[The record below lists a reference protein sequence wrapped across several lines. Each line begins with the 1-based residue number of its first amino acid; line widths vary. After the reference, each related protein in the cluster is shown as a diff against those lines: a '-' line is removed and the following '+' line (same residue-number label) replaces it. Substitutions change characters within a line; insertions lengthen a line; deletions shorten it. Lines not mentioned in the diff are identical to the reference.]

1 MMNNKRGIPAT
12 IDVCRVDLW
21 TPKAELEER
30 YDPVTVARVMRV
42 RDEYQWV
49 LANPDARDRQ
59 FVEEFA
65 GRYGVTDQ
73 AIYAD
78 LSIIKQLMPALSAAT
93 RDYHRW
99 KTNQMLLETY
109 QMARKRKDTKT
120 MERAASSY
128 GKLNRVDL
136 EDEQAMPFDLIV
148 VQPFTP
154 TQDPS
159 VLGIKPIPNID
170 EKIAQMIAKYRA
182 ETIDIDD
189 VEYEEADL
197 DEDLWKE
204 EEDEQPTE
212 RNIL

>member
-1 MMNNKRGIPAT
+1 MPLPKT
-12 IDVCRVDLW
+12 IDVCRVDLF
-21 TPKAELEER
+21 TPLAELTEK
-30 YDPVTVARVMRV
+30 YDAIICDRVMRV
-42 RDEYQWV
+42 RDEYQWM

-65 GRYGVTDQ
+65 GRYGVSDQ

-78 LSIIKQLMPALSAAT
+78 LAIIKQLMPALSAAT
-93 RDYHRW
+93 RDFHRW

-109 QMARKRKDTKT
+109 QMARKRKDAKT
-120 MERAASSY
+120 MERAATSY

-136 EDEQAMPFDLIV
+136 EDEQTMPFDLIV
-148 VQPFTP
+148 VQPFTA

-170 EKIAQMIAKYRA
+170 EKISRMIEKYRA

-197 DEDLWKE
+197 EEGDLWRDDDPDGAAQE
-204 EEDEQPTE
+204 G
-212 RNIL
+212 NIL

>member
-1 MMNNKRGIPAT
+1 MPLPKT
-12 IDVCRVDLW
+12 IDVCRVDLF
-21 TPKAELEER
+21 TPLAELTEK
-30 YDPVTVARVMRV
+30 YDAITCARVIRV
-42 RDEYQWV
+42 RDEYQWM

-59 FVEEFA
+59 FVEEFT
-65 GRYGVTDQ
+65 GRYSVSDQ

-78 LSIIKQLMPALSAAT
+78 LAIIKQLMPALSAAT
-93 RDYHRW
+93 RDFHRW

-109 QMARKRKDTKT
+109 QMARKRKDAKT
-120 MERAASSY
+120 MERAATSY

-148 VQPFTP
+148 VQPFTA

-170 EKIAQMIAKYRA
+170 EKISRMIEKYRA

-197 DEDLWKE
+197 EEGDLWN
-204 EEDEQPTE
+204 EDDGRAQEG
-212 RNIL
+212 NIL

>member
-1 MMNNKRGIPAT
+1 MNNKRGIPAT

-21 TPKAELEER
+21 TPKVELEER

-170 EKIAQMIAKYRA
+170 DKISQMIAKYRA

-189 VEYEEADL
+189 VEYEEADI

>member
-1 MMNNKRGIPAT
+1 MPLPKT
-12 IDVCRVDLW
+12 IDVCRVDLF
-21 TPKAELEER
+21 TPLAELTEK
-30 YDPVTVARVMRV
+30 YDAIICARVMRV
-42 RDEYQWV
+42 RDEYQWM

-65 GRYGVTDQ
+65 GRYSVSDQ

-78 LSIIKQLMPALSAAT
+78 LAIIKQLMPALSAAT
-93 RDYHRW
+93 RDFHRW

-109 QMARKRKDTKT
+109 QMARKRKDAKT
-120 MERAASSY
+120 MERAATSY

-148 VQPFTP
+148 VQPFTA

-170 EKIAQMIAKYRA
+170 EKISRMIEKYRA

-197 DEDLWKE
+197 EEGDLWRD
-204 EEDEQPTE
+204 DEPDGTAQE
-212 RNIL
+212 GNIL

>member
-1 MMNNKRGIPAT
+1 MPLPKT
-12 IDVCRVDLW
+12 IDVCRVDLF
-21 TPKAELEER
+21 TPLAELTEK
-30 YDPVTVARVMRV
+30 YDAIICARVMRV
-42 RDEYQWV
+42 RDEYQWM

-65 GRYGVTDQ
+65 GRYSVSDQ

-78 LSIIKQLMPALSAAT
+78 LAIIKQLMPALSAAT
-93 RDYHRW
+93 RDFHRW

-109 QMARKRKDTKT
+109 QMARKRKDAKT
-120 MERAASSY
+120 MERAATSY

-148 VQPFTP
+148 VQPFTA

-170 EKIAQMIAKYRA
+170 EKISRMIEKYRA

-197 DEDLWKE
+197 EEGDLWRD
-204 EEDEQPTE
+204 DEPDGAAQE
-212 RNIL
+212 GNIL

>member
-1 MMNNKRGIPAT
+1 MPLPKT
-12 IDVCRVDLW
+12 IDVCRLDLF
-21 TPKAELEER
+21 TPLAELTEK
-30 YDPVTVARVMRV
+30 YDAIICARVMRV
-42 RDEYQWV
+42 RDEYQWM

-65 GRYGVTDQ
+65 GRYSVSDQ

-78 LSIIKQLMPALSAAT
+78 LAIIKQLMPALSAAT
-93 RDYHRW
+93 RDFHRW

-109 QMARKRKDTKT
+109 QMARKRKDAKT
-120 MERAASSY
+120 MERAATSY

-148 VQPFTP
+148 VQPFTA

-170 EKIAQMIAKYRA
+170 EKISRMIEKYRA

-197 DEDLWKE
+197 EEGDLWRD
-204 EEDEQPTE
+204 DEPDGTAQE
-212 RNIL
+212 GNIL

>member
-1 MMNNKRGIPAT
+1 MNNKRGIPAT
-12 IDVCRVDLW
+12 IEVCRVDLW

-78 LSIIKQLMPALSAAT
+78 LAIIKQLMPALSAAT
-93 RDYHRW
+93 RDFHRW

-170 EKIAQMIAKYRA
+170 EKISQMIAKYRA

-189 VEYEEADL
+189 VEYEEADI

-204 EEDEQPTE
+204 DDDEQPTE

>member
-1 MMNNKRGIPAT
+1 MPLPKT
-12 IDVCRVDLW
+12 IDVCRVDLF
-21 TPKAELEER
+21 TPLAELTEK
-30 YDPVTVARVMRV
+30 YDGIICARVMRV
-42 RDEYQWV
+42 RDEYQWM

-65 GRYGVTDQ
+65 GRYGVSDQ

-78 LSIIKQLMPALSAAT
+78 LAIIKQLMPALSAAT
-93 RDYHRW
+93 RDFHRW

-109 QMARKRKDTKT
+109 QMARKRKDAKT

-136 EDEQAMPFDLIV
+136 EDEQTMPFDLIV
-148 VQPFTP
+148 VQPFTA

-170 EKIAQMIAKYRA
+170 EKISRMIEKYRA

-197 DEDLWKE
+197 EEGDLWRDDGPDGAAQE
-204 EEDEQPTE
+204 G
-212 RNIL
+212 NIL

>member
-1 MMNNKRGIPAT
+1 MNNKRGIPAT
-12 IDVCRVDLW
+12 IEVCRVDLW

-136 EDEQAMPFDLIV
+136 EDEQAMPYDIIV

-170 EKIAQMIAKYRA
+170 EKISQMIAKYRA

-189 VEYEEADL
+189 VEYEEADI

-204 EEDEQPTE
+204 DDDEQPTE

>member
-1 MMNNKRGIPAT
+1 MPLPKT
-12 IDVCRVDLW
+12 IDVCRVDLF
-21 TPKAELEER
+21 TPLAELTEK
-30 YDPVTVARVMRV
+30 YDAIICARVMRV
-42 RDEYQWV
+42 RDEYQWM

-65 GRYGVTDQ
+65 GRYSVSDQ

-78 LSIIKQLMPALSAAT
+78 LAIIKQLMPALSAAT
-93 RDYHRW
+93 RDFHRW

-109 QMARKRKDTKT
+109 QMARKRKDAKT
-120 MERAASSY
+120 MERAATSY

-148 VQPFTP
+148 VQPFTA

-170 EKIAQMIAKYRA
+170 EKISRMIEKYRA

-197 DEDLWKE
+197 EEGDLWRD
-204 EEDEQPTE
+204 DEPDGASQE
-212 RNIL
+212 GNIL

>member
-1 MMNNKRGIPAT
+1 MPVPKT
-12 IDVCRVDLW
+12 IDAARVDLW
-21 TPKAELEER
+21 TSKDELEQK
-30 YDPVTVARVMRV
+30 YDEVTVARLIRI

-65 GRYGVTDQ
+65 GRYGVCDA
-73 AIYAD
+73 AIYRD
-78 LSIIKQLMPALSAAT
+78 LVVIKQLMPALSAAT
-93 RDYHRW
+93 RDFHRW

-170 EKIAQMIAKYRA
+170 EKISQMIAKYRA

-189 VEYEEADL
+189 VEYEEPDL
-197 DEDLWKE
+197 NNELW
-204 EEDEQPTE
+204 EDENEDEPTQE

>member
-1 MMNNKRGIPAT
+1 MPLPKT
-12 IDVCRVDLW
+12 IDVCRVDLF
-21 TPKAELEER
+21 TPLAELTEK
-30 YDPVTVARVMRV
+30 YDAIICARVMRV
-42 RDEYQWV
+42 RDEYQWM

-65 GRYGVTDQ
+65 GRYGVSDQ

-78 LSIIKQLMPALSAAT
+78 LAIIKQLMPALSAAT
-93 RDYHRW
+93 RDFHRW

-109 QMARKRKDTKT
+109 QMARKRKDAKT

-136 EDEQAMPFDLIV
+136 EDEQTMPFDLIV
-148 VQPFTP
+148 VQPFTA

-170 EKIAQMIAKYRA
+170 EKISRMIEKYRA

-197 DEDLWKE
+197 EEGDLWRDDGPDGAAQE
-204 EEDEQPTE
+204 G
-212 RNIL
+212 NIL

>member
-1 MMNNKRGIPAT
+1 MKPGIPAT

-21 TPKAELEER
+21 TSKAELEER

-42 RDEYQWV
+42 RDEYQWM

-93 RDYHRW
+93 KDFHRW

-120 MERAASSY
+120 MERAATSY

-170 EKIAQMIAKYRA
+170 EKISQMIAKYRA

-189 VEYEEADL
+189 VEYEEADI

-204 EEDEQPTE
+204 EDDEQPTE

>member
-1 MMNNKRGIPAT
+1 MNNKRGIPAT

-189 VEYEEADL
+189 VECEEADI

>member
-1 MMNNKRGIPAT
+1 MPLPKT
-12 IDVCRVDLW
+12 IDVCRVDLF
-21 TPKAELEER
+21 TPLAELTEK
-30 YDPVTVARVMRV
+30 YDAIICARVMRV
-42 RDEYQWV
+42 RDEYQWM

-65 GRYGVTDQ
+65 GRYSVSDQ

-78 LSIIKQLMPALSAAT
+78 LAIIKQLMPALSAAT
-93 RDYHRW
+93 RDFHRW

-109 QMARKRKDTKT
+109 QMARKRKDAKT
-120 MERAASSY
+120 MERAATSY
-128 GKLNRVDL
+128 GKLNLVDL

-148 VQPFTP
+148 VQPFTA

-170 EKIAQMIAKYRA
+170 EKISRMIEKYRA

-197 DEDLWKE
+197 EEGDLWRD
-204 EEDEQPTE
+204 DEPDGTAQE
-212 RNIL
+212 GNIL

>member
-1 MMNNKRGIPAT
+1 MNNKRGIPAT

-189 VEYEEADL
+189 VEYEEADI

>member
-1 MMNNKRGIPAT
+1 MPLPKT
-12 IDVCRVDLW
+12 IDVCRVDLF
-21 TPKAELEER
+21 TPLAELTEK
-30 YDPVTVARVMRV
+30 YDAIICARVMRV
-42 RDEYQWV
+42 RDEYQWM

-65 GRYGVTDQ
+65 GRYSVSDQ

-78 LSIIKQLMPALSAAT
+78 LAIIKQLMPALSAAT
-93 RDYHRW
+93 RDFHRW

-109 QMARKRKDTKT
+109 QMARKRKDAKT
-120 MERAASSY
+120 MERSATSY

-148 VQPFTP
+148 VQPFTA

-170 EKIAQMIAKYRA
+170 EKISRMIEKYRA

-197 DEDLWKE
+197 EEGDLWRD
-204 EEDEQPTE
+204 DEPDGTAQE
-212 RNIL
+212 GNIL